1 MILES
6 AWYSREET
14 DKPLYVQ
21 LYYCIR
27 NEIEMGKIP
36 ANHPIPSIRK
46 IKKEL
51 GLSSTTVENAYNQ
64 LMVEGYIYSIP
75 QKGYY
80 ASTLDNSFPYIK
92 PVKEKE
98 LSLTKEKYAG
108 EYFDTGLF
116 QFHEWKKIYGR
127 ILEDFNV
134 RLLQE
139 GDPQGE
145 PELRKALSDY
155 VYKARGVMCNPEQI
169 IIGAGVQ
176 TLLYIFCDITEGML
190 TKKVA
195 FEEPGFVDVRP
206 VFQKRGFSLHPV
218 RLDSGGIHVESLTRE
233 DVSVC
238 YISPSHQF
246 PTGLVMPI
254 QKRVELIKWAEQTNS
269 YILEDDY
276 DSELRFLGRPVPS
289 LFSLDN
295 SGRVI
300 NIGSFSTLIA
310 PSLRIS
316 YIIVPEQI
324 KVRYQKMIHGYRS
337 TVSMAEQLTL
347 AAYIE
352 EGFFSRHLRR
362 MRKKY
367 SEKLKIL
374 ISAMTP
380 YQKNITLH
388 HSDTGS
394 FVLLEA
400 RNSTAAE
407 AVRGNS
413 KRIGFEMEELWE
425 NFFVFQYAK
434 IPEDKIQDF
443 ISRIQEESSSRH

>member
-1 MILES
+1 
-6 AWYSREET
+6 
-14 DKPLYVQ
+14 
-21 LYYCIR
+21 
-27 NEIEMGKIP
+27 
-36 ANHPIPSIRK
+36 
-46 IKKEL
+46 
-51 GLSSTTVENAYNQ
+51 
-64 LMVEGYIYSIP
+64 
-75 QKGYY
+75 
-80 ASTLDNSFPYIK
+80 
-92 PVKEKE
+92 
-98 LSLTKEKYAG
+98 
-108 EYFDTGLF
+108 
-116 QFHEWKKIYGR
+116 
-127 ILEDFNV
+127 
-134 RLLQE
+134 
-139 GDPQGE
+139 
-145 PELRKALSDY
+145 
-155 VYKARGVMCNPEQI
+155 
-169 IIGAGVQ
+169 
-176 TLLYIFCDITEGML
+176 
-190 TKKVA
+190 
-195 FEEPGFVDVRP
+195 
-206 VFQKRGFSLHPV
+206 
-218 RLDSGGIHVESLTRE
+218 
-233 DVSVC
+233 
-238 YISPSHQF
+238 SHQF

-374 ISAMTP
+374 ISAMAP

-400 RNSTAAE
+400 RNNTAAE
-407 AVRGNS
+407 AVRENS

-443 ISRIQEESSSRH
+443 ITRLQEESSSRH